1 MIKKILIF
9 ISLLIFSFFSV
20 DFWYT
25 VDCSYDWNWT
35 VVDSIENCVDDS
47 TLLKTKNI
55 KNKDWNIIS
64 SSNLKVNEWFK
75 EVLIHWTKK
84 IASYLAFWAI
94 FAISFGSL
102 KMVLSRWE
110 EEEIK
115 KWKDI
120 IKWWIIWLLA
130 VASAGFI
137 ISVVVKV
144 IYTIW
149 W

>member
-25 VDCSYDWNWT
+25 VDCSYDWSWT

-55 KNKDWNIIS
+55 KDKDWNIIS

-144 IYTIW
+144 VYTIW